1 MTATTGTFSWSKSIT
16 AGVIGA
22 VVAAIAAGIYGLII
36 NSTVGPALAP
46 IPPDATAPNPVPF
59 LAYFIFTLVFYVPGV
74 IIWAVTLRYS
84 GENGIRNYVIIAIVG
99 LVLSF
104 GTVLQPGFANNGQ
117 IILGIA
123 HVVAVIGVPV
133 MIYWYRR

>member
-1 MTATTGTFSWSKSIT
+1 MSATASNFSWGKAIV
-16 AGVIGA
+16 AGIVGA
-22 VVAAIAAGIYGLII
+22 VVAAIVAGLYGLII

-46 IPPDATAPNPVPF
+46 IPPADTAPNPVGAINY
-59 LAYFIFTLVFYVPGV
+59 LIFTLIFYVPGV

-84 GENGIRNYVIIAIVG
+84 GPNGIRNYVIIAAVG
-99 LVLSF
+99 LLLSF
-104 GTVLQPGFANNGQ
+104 ATVARPGFANNGQ

>member
-1 MTATTGTFSWSKSIT
+1 M
-16 AGVIGA
+16 
-22 VVAAIAAGIYGLII
+22 
-36 NSTVGPALAP
+36 
-46 IPPDATAPNPVPF
+46 
-59 LAYFIFTLVFYVPGV
+59 PGV
-74 IIWAVTLRYS
+74 IIWVLTLRYT
-84 GENGIRNYVIIAIVG
+84 GVKAIRNYIIIAIVG

-123 HVVAVIGVPV
+123 HVVGVVGVPV